1 LISFRCSIDHGR
13 HTSLI
18 GAVAAS
24 STLTSPSIAS
34 PQRTRER
41 THSGDD
47 LLGRLIRE
55 KDAETGRSLSAEEI
69 QRQIITVVGAGH
81 QSVALALP
89 GYGLSQHPLQE
100 AVLHAELDRVLAGR
114 VPALDDLAR
123 LPSTRMVLEEAL
135 RLYPPFPTM
144 AWRGTLA
151 DDEVCG
157 VKIPKG
163 ATVSIAPWVLHRHK
177 KLWDHPEQFDPAR
190 FSTDRSAGRSRSAY
204 LPFGTGPRVA
214 SARSSP

>member
-157 VKIPKG
+157 VKIPKVPRSPSLHG
-163 ATVSIAPWVLHRHK
+163 CFTGTKKCGTIPNNSISSDSPPIAVRDDRAPPTYRLA
-177 KLWDHPEQFDPAR
+177 PAHV
-190 FSTDRSAGRSRSAY
+190 F
-204 LPFGTGPRVA
+204 A
-214 SARSSP
+214 SARPSL